1 MTTVTHEKAL
11 HGLRVLELQA
21 LGPVPW
27 ACMLLADWGAD
38 VVRVEN
44 PTASGITAPKDTYG
58 AVLRG
63 RTRVQ
68 LDLKTDAGRDQFLAL
83 ARTADVVVEGMRP
96 QVMERL
102 GLGPEA
108 VFEVNPHAIYAR
120 MTGWGQHGPLASEAG
135 HDINYIA
142 VAGILH
148 AIGAGGKP
156 AIPLNLIGDFAG
168 GACFLLMG
176 VLTALVRPRLQRH
189 HVVIDA
195 AMVDGASMLMSLIHS
210 RLNMGQW
217 QDQRVSNPL
226 DGGVPWYDTYATSD
240 GKHVAVG
247 ALEPKFYATLLSRMG
262 LSELPS
268 RDDPHHWPDIRKAL
282 EAAFL
287 TRSRDEWAQ
296 WFAGCDACV
305 SPVLSMTE
313 AVAAPHLVSRQ
324 TFASFDGQ
332 PMPAPAPLING
343 ARTSFAE
350 PSSSAPATQVI
361 ARWQR
366 TSSSELQQPIGD
378 DQ

>member
-1 MTTVTHEKAL
+1 MSSVSYDKAL
-11 HGLRVLELQA
+11 RGVRVLELQA

-38 VVRVEN
+38 VVRIEN
-44 PTASGITAPKDTYG
+44 STAPGSAGPSDTYG

-63 RTRVQ
+63 RTRVP
-68 LDLKTDAGRDQFLAL
+68 LDLKTDAGRDQFLEL

-102 GLGPEA
+102 GLGPDA

-142 VAGILH
+142 VAGVLH
-148 AIGAGGKP
+148 AIGSGGKP
-156 AIPLNLIGDFAG
+156 AVPLNLIGDFAG

-176 VLTALVRPRLQRH
+176 VLTALVRPRPQRN

-195 AMVDGASMLMSLIHS
+195 AMVDGAAMLMSLIHS

-217 QDQRVSNPL
+217 QDKRTSNPL
-226 DGGVPWYDTYATSD
+226 DGGVPWYDTYPTSD

-262 LSELPS
+262 LSDLPS
-268 RDDPHHWPDIRKAL
+268 RDDPNHWPAIRKAF
-282 EAAFL
+282 EATFL

-296 WFAGCDACV
+296 WFSGCDACV

-324 TFASFDGQ
+324 TFAPIDGQ
-332 PMPAPAPLING
+332 PMPAPAPLVNG
-343 ARTSFAE
+343 TRASFAE
-350 PSSSAPATQVI
+350 PSSYAPAAQVI

-366 TSSSELQQPIGD
+366 TSSTE
-378 DQ
+378 